1 MLTFSFCISVCM
13 CVSVYEVGRKQ
24 MTITNNQ
31 SLLIL
36 GVSFSTADL
45 SFAFYAFLVVSEV
58 ILKDW

>member
-1 MLTFSFCISVCM
+1 
-13 CVSVYEVGRKQ
+13 
-24 MTITNNQ
+24 MTITINL
-31 SLLIL
+31 SLIL